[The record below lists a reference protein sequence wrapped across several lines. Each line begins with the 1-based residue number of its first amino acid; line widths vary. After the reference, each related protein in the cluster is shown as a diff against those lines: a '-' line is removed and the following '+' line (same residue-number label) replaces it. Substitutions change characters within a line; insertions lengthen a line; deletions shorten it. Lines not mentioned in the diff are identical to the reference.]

1 MIDATLLL
9 LRYAVFGAASLAVL
23 GALGAMAVQR
33 RTLNPFSRTARLI
46 RRLTDP
52 LVRPFERR
60 LLRGGGNPQ
69 NAPWWLVA
77 SAVFGGILVIT
88 AVEWIV
94 RQVFMLLGAATGGAR
109 PILALLIDW
118 TFSLLMLALIVRVIG
133 SWIGA
138 TRYTRWMRP
147 FVALTEWFLGPLRSV
162 LPAFGP
168 FDFSPLVAWFLLSL
182 LRSFILRN
190 L

>member
-1 MIDATLLL
+1 M
-9 LRYAVFGAASLAVL
+9 
-23 GALGAMAVQR
+23 
-33 RTLNPFSRTARLI
+33 
-46 RRLTDP
+46 
-52 LVRPFERR
+52 VRPSTLTVFRR
-60 LLRGGGNPQ
+60 AACPRTTATAARGTPSRSATNRHSSALA
-69 NAPWWLVA
+69 AP
-77 SAVFGGILVIT
+77 
-88 AVEWIV
+88 
-94 RQVFMLLGAATGGAR
+94 ATGGAR

>member
-1 MIDATLLL
+1 MNAMLLV
-9 LRYAVFGAASLAVL
+9 LRYAVFGVAATALVAALA
-23 GALGAMAVQR
+23 AMAVQR
-33 RTLNPFSRTARLI
+33 RTLNPFGRPARVI
-46 RRLTDP
+46 RGLTDP
-52 LVRPFERR
+52 LLKPFERR

-77 SAVFGGILVIT
+77 SAVFGGILSIT